1 MTNCQHCRR
10 PPGTG
15 KTSTICGLAGEFLS
29 RRRSAPTP
37 LQPGKTPTAPV
48 PAKLLIC
55 APSNAA
61 IDEVAKRLRDGIRDD
76 QGRPVVPKVVRI
88 GADAS
93 INVGVKDIALD
104 ALVEAKMNLQP
115 GQPKSDLEEEM
126 IHINRQLTE
135 ITTRLKQISTEL
147 ATAPGGEDNLRR
159 QELDVEKKT
168 LDSKRRNLNA
178 QRNQARDKQT
188 DSNRALDAAKRKFR
202 QEVLREADILCS
214 TLSGSGH
221 DTLEEF
227 DFETVIIDEAAQSVE
242 LSSLIPLKY
251 RCKRC
256 ILVGGMSIFSLDSG
270 KSFSQGLQTLNNLP
284 RRFFLLERRTSY
296 MSKVC
301 LLASRNTAQTLF
313 TS

>member
-1 MTNCQHCRR
+1 MAIADCGHSCR

-29 RRRSAPTP
+29 RRSGAPTP
-37 LQPGKTPTAPV
+37 LQPGKAPTTPIS
-48 PAKLLIC
+48 AKLLIC

-61 IDEVAKRLRDGIRDD
+61 IDEVAKRLRDGIRDS
-76 QGRPVVPKVVRI
+76 QGRPLVPKVVRI

-115 GQPKSDLEEEM
+115 GQPKSDLEEE
-126 IHINRQLTE
+126 INRINRQLTE

-147 ATAPGGEDNLRR
+147 ATTTNGEDNPRH
-159 QELDVEKKT
+159 QELDGEKRT

-178 QRNQARDKQT
+178 MRNQARDKQT
-188 DSNRALDAAKRKFR
+188 DSNRALDAARRKFR

-227 DFETVIIDEAAQSVE
+227 DFETVVIDEAAQSVE

-256 ILVGGMSIFSLDSG
+256 ILVGG
-270 KSFSQGLQTLNNLP
+270 
-284 RRFFLLERRTSY
+284 RRFNLNRQESL
-296 MSKVC
+296 
-301 LLASRNTAQTLF
+301 
-313 TS
+313 